1 MKLSAETR
9 TENIDWLQNNQLDL
23 LVIGGGITG
32 AGTPYM
38 PVRRRWQSD

>member
-9 TENIDWLQNNQLDL
+9 RENIDWLQNNQLDL
-23 LVIGGGITG
+23 LVIGGVLLGQVS
-32 AGTPYM
+32 PCM